1 MSILK
6 IFRYIYM
13 KCKIECFIAIAFLAG
28 SFYTMTVDKSV
39 FKKFYRML
47 NRKQKKIYTNIRM
60 ERLKIFIK
68 GSLWGMLLS
77 LAFKLAYG
85 DNKNLLTMACT
96 HSLLFSAAQYLYYN
110 LHPKKDWMLMHLK
123 EPKLI
128 KMWLEK
134 YKLMKGRWHFGLLMG
149 IIGYGLL
156 CFAIENN
163 LLTVNK
169 VN

>member
-1 MSILK
+1 
-6 IFRYIYM
+6 M

-96 HSLLFSAAQYLYYN
+96 HSLLFSAPYVQHCN
-110 LHPKKDWMLMHLK
+110 LC
-123 EPKLI
+123 ERKLI
-128 KMWLEK
+128 ENKNQRSISISVKRL
-134 YKLMKGRWHFGLLMG
+134 GRDLFKIRRRRSLRQ
-149 IIGYGLL
+149 
-156 CFAIENN
+156 
-163 LLTVNK
+163 
-169 VN
+169 